1 MLRWLGNVYARRVV
15 NVNVNILL
23 AGLLA
28 LAPTLGVVHLMQR
41 LLQSGV
47 VDASHLHLSDK
58 AIITGTTLVA
68 DIVFDVTI
76 YFVLHW
82 IANHVWAKSDRLR
95 KQLPRIEGIADAAV
109 ETVPFFKDA
118 TKVQFERMVLSPL
131 LYALFL
137 GTQFTLMTVSH
148 TPPVVATIAGFVVGI
163 TCARTLHTLWM
174 LRCERR
180 AARAPGAGVVPCIDV
195 SSPGDAHPASGGPAV
210 RESAAPRGQS
220 TAPAAS
226 TTPPGVPAQNRPGP
240 VPVKH

>member
-109 ETVPFFKDA
+109 
-118 TKVQFERMVLSPL
+118 
-131 LYALFL
+131 
-137 GTQFTLMTVSH
+137 
-148 TPPVVATIAGFVVGI
+148 
-163 TCARTLHTLWM
+163 
-174 LRCERR
+174 
-180 AARAPGAGVVPCIDV
+180 
-195 SSPGDAHPASGGPAV
+195 
-210 RESAAPRGQS
+210 
-220 TAPAAS
+220 
-226 TTPPGVPAQNRPGP
+226 
-240 VPVKH
+240 